1 MNSNNPFAN
10 RQTNYIN
17 NTFTKIA
24 VGD

>member
-17 NTFTKIA
+17 NTFTQIA